1 MNISAIIAAT
11 ILVAAVGLFI
21 GVFLGVAG
29 KKFAVDIDERLEKME
44 WDKEQKLL
52 ENKSQEIKNMEKT
65 IGRE

>member
-1 MNISAIIAAT
+1 MIM
-11 ILVAAVGLFI
+11 ILVGLMLFN
-21 GVFLGVAG
+21 VFLVYCCLVAS
-29 KKFAVDIDERLEKME
+29 KRADERLEKME

>member
-1 MNISAIIAAT
+1 MIM
-11 ILVAAVGLFI
+11 ILVGLMLFN
-21 GVFLGVAG
+21 VFLVYCCFVAA
-29 KKFAVDIDERLEKME
+29 KRADERLEKME

>member
-1 MNISAIIAAT
+1 MIMILVGLMLFNVFLVDCC
-11 ILVAAVGLFI
+11 LVAAKR
-21 GVFLGVAG
+21 A
-29 KKFAVDIDERLEKME
+29 DERLEKME

>member
-1 MNISAIIAAT
+1 MYCC
-11 ILVAAVGLFI
+11 LVAAKR
-21 GVFLGVAG
+21 A
-29 KKFAVDIDERLEKME
+29 DERLEKME

>member
-1 MNISAIIAAT
+1 MIM
-11 ILVAAVGLFI
+11 ILVGLMLFN
-21 GVFLGVAG
+21 VFLVYCCLVA
-29 KKFAVDIDERLEKME
+29 KRADERLEKME

>member
-1 MNISAIIAAT
+1 MIMILVGLMLFNVFLVYCC
-11 ILVAAVGLFI
+11 LVAAKR
-21 GVFLGVAG
+21 A
-29 KKFAVDIDERLEKME
+29 DERLEKLE

>member
-1 MNISAIIAAT
+1 MIMILVGLMLFNVFLVYCC
-11 ILVAAVGLFI
+11 LVAAKR
-21 GVFLGVAG
+21 A
-29 KKFAVDIDERLEKME
+29 DERLEKE

>member
-1 MNISAIIAAT
+1 MIMILVGLMLSNVFLVYCC
-11 ILVAAVGLFI
+11 LVAAKR
-21 GVFLGVAG
+21 A
-29 KKFAVDIDERLEKME
+29 DERLEKME

>member
-1 MNISAIIAAT
+1 MIM
-11 ILVAAVGLFI
+11 ILVGLMLFN
-21 GVFLGVAG
+21 VFLVYCCL
-29 KKFAVDIDERLEKME
+29 VDAKRADERLEKME